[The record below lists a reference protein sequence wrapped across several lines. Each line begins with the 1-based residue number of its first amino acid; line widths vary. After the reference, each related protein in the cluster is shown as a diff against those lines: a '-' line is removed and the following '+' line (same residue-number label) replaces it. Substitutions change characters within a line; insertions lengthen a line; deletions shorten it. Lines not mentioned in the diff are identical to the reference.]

1 MSTDLLDFFAHNL
14 RDKSVSIVEFA
25 ESSDYCN
32 KPLYPRQRLLLKLI
46 FLEELTP
53 YEEDVLDEW
62 IHNKSGEVMISPKI
76 RERIQTLRDRGYS
89 HFREVMLVGGRRS
102 SKGHMTGLA
111 VAKKVYDLINMDN
124 PQDKY
129 GIDRDKTIWITAIAA
144 SEDQAKRYQFADIN
158 GAITSCEALKPYWSK
173 FLEKEIS
180 LMTPADMEKAEKL
193 RIGSQFKSERDL
205 ASIRVKPSAANAATI
220 RGEATMVLV
229 MDEMAHMMEGVNSKS
244 GADEILEAARPAL
257 DQFKEDALIFENS
270 SPYTKVGKFY
280 SNYLVAMDIDPDQEQ
295 VSKNI
300 LDYRMMGFQFPSWEL
315 YKDWDKDPERRF
327 RNAIVLSPQ
336 VDEAMAMEEERN
348 PEKFAVERRSKFAE
362 VVDGFLDPN
371 KVDNMFKPFDGRT
384 LKTTLDRS
392 GYGPGVLF
400 KGHCDPSTTTANFG
414 LAIGHVEY
422 VTDEHEREIPHVFF
436 DYIHAWIPADFP
448 DHTINYLDVQD
459 EILEKIVK
467 FRPKD
472 FTFDQFQSKGLIQWL
487 RKESRK
493 KGVDETAIREVVAT
507 EKLNFAR
514 ADRFKTALN
523 LGLIHAPADF
533 PLLELAKN
541 ELKFLQQKGN
551 RVVKQNVGPVTT
563 KDIADCIMEVVDH
576 LVGDFVNLE
585 PYLSGGMAMGA
596 MGGYSGRSVGAETP
610 DAFAHFYTKKPPPM
624 RVRSAKRIPKGTGY
638 NKTRRPTL

>member
-1 MSTDLLDFFAHNL
+1 MGTDLLDFFSNNL
-14 RDKSVSIVEFA
+14 REKKVSIVEFA
-25 ESSDYCN
+25 ESSEFCN

-46 FLEELTP
+46 FLEELTG

-62 IHNKSGEVMISPKI
+62 IYNKSGEVMISPQIRKRI
-76 RERIQTLRDRGYS
+76 EILRERGYN
-89 HFREVMLVGGRRS
+89 HFREVMLIGGRRS

-111 VAKKVYDLINMDN
+111 VAKKIYDMINLDN
-124 PQDKY
+124 PQEKY
-129 GIDRDKTIWITAIAA
+129 GIDRDKAIWVTAIAA

-180 LMTPADMEKAEKL
+180 LMTPFDIEKAAQLKV
-193 RIGSQFKSERDL
+193 GSAFKSERDL
-205 ASIRVKPSAANAATI
+205 ASIRIKPSAANASTI
-220 RGEATMVLV
+220 RGEATMVLI
-229 MDEMAHMMEGVNSKS
+229 MDEMAHMMEGVSSKS

-280 SNYLVAMDIDPDQEQ
+280 TNYLVAMDINPDQEEK
-295 VSKNI
+295 STEI

-327 RNAIVLSPQ
+327 RNAIVLSPRE
-336 VDEAMAMEEERN
+336 DEAMALEEERN

-371 KVDNMFKPFDGRT
+371 KVDDMFKPFQGRVLHT
-384 LKTTLDRS
+384 QSDRA

-422 VTDEHEREIPHVFF
+422 HEDDKGREIPHVFF
-436 DYIHAWIPADFP
+436 DFIHAWIPSDFP

-459 EILEKIVK
+459 EILDKIVK
-467 FRPKD
+467 FRPKE
-472 FTFDQFQSKGLIQWL
+472 FSFDQFQSKGLIQWL
-487 RKESRK
+487 RKETRK
-493 KGVDETAIREVVAT
+493 KGVDETMIREVVAT

-563 KDIADCIMEVVDH
+563 KDIADCLMEVADH
-576 LVGDFVNLE
+576 LVGDFLNLQG
-585 PYLSGGMAMGA
+585 LSGGMAMGA
-596 MGGYSGRSVGAETP
+596 MGGYSSRSVGAETP
-610 DAFAHFYTKKPPPM
+610 DSFSHFYTKKPPPM
-624 RVRSAKRIPKGTGY
+624 RTRGAKQIPRGTGY
-638 NKTRRPTL
+638 NKSRRPTL

>member
-1 MSTDLLDFFAHNL
+1 MGTDLLDFFTNNL
-14 RDKSVSIVEFA
+14 RDKNISIVEFA

-46 FLEELTP
+46 FLEELTG

-62 IHNKSGEVMISPKI
+62 IHNKSGEVMISPRI
-76 RERIQTLRDRGYS
+76 RERIQTLRDKNYD
-89 HFREVMLVGGRRS
+89 HFREVMLIGGRRS
-102 SKGHMTGLA
+102 SKGHITGLA
-111 VAKKVYDLINMDN
+111 VAKKIYDLINMEN

-129 GIDRDKTIWITAIAA
+129 GIDRDKAIWVTAIAA

-158 GAITSCEALKPYWSK
+158 GAVTSCEALRPYWSK

-180 LMTPADMEKAEKL
+180 LMTPADIEKAAQLKA
-193 RIGSQFKSERDL
+193 GSAFKAERDL
-205 ASIRVKPSAANAATI
+205 ASIRIKPSAANASTI
-220 RGEATMVLV
+220 RGEATMVLI

-280 SNYLVAMDIDPDQEQ
+280 SNYLVAMDIIPDQEQ
-295 VSKNI
+295 LSSEI

-327 RNAIVLSPQ
+327 KNAIVLSPR
-336 VDEAMAMEEERN
+336 VDEAMALEEERN
-348 PEKFAVERRSKFAE
+348 PEKFSVERRSKFAE
-362 VVDGFLDPN
+362 VIDGFLDPN
-371 KVDNMFKPFDGRT
+371 KVDDMFKPWKNRILRT
-384 LKTTLDRS
+384 TKDRA
-392 GYGPGVLF
+392 GYGPGVVF

-414 LAIGHVEY
+414 LAVGHVEY
-422 VTDEHEREIPHVFF
+422 HEDEQGREIPHVFF
-436 DYIHAWIPADFP
+436 DLIHAWIPADFP

-459 EILEKIVK
+459 EILEKILL
-467 FRPKD
+467 FRPKE

-487 RKESRK
+487 RKESRR
-493 KGVDETAIREVVAT
+493 KGAGETMIREVTAT

-514 ADRFKTALN
+514 ADRFKTAIN
-523 LGLIHAPADF
+523 LGLVHAPADF

-551 RVVKQNVGPVTT
+551 RVIKQEVGPVTT
-563 KDIADCIMEVVDH
+563 KDIADCIMEVVDS
-576 LVGDFVNLE
+576 LVGDFVQIE
-585 PYLSGGMAMGA
+585 PYSEGLVMGA
-596 MGGYSGRSVGAETP
+596 PGGYNSRPTGNVPESMS
-610 DAFAHFYTKKPPPM
+610 HFYEKKAEPM
-624 RVRSAKRIPKGTGY
+624 RVRSAKRVPRQNTY

>member
-1 MSTDLLDFFAHNL
+1 MGTDLLDFFSHNL
-14 RDKSVSIVEFA
+14 RDKNVSIVEFA
-25 ESSDYCN
+25 ESSEFCN

-76 RERIQTLRDRGYS
+76 RERMDILRERGYQ

-102 SKGHMTGLA
+102 SKGHITGLA
-111 VAKKVYDLINMDN
+111 VAKKVYDLINMGN
-124 PQDKY
+124 PQEKY
-129 GIDRDKTIWITAIAA
+129 GIDRDKAIWVTAIAA
-144 SEDQAKRYQFADIN
+144 SEDQAKRYQFADIT
-158 GAITSCEALKPYWSK
+158 GSVTSCEALRPNWSK

-180 LMTPADMEKAEKL
+180 LMTPADIEKAEKL
-193 RIGSQFKSERDL
+193 RVGSAFKSERDL
-205 ASIRVKPSAANAATI
+205 ASVRIKPSAANAATI
-220 RGEATMVLV
+220 RGEATMVLI

-280 SNYLVAMDIDPDQEQ
+280 SNYLVAMDILPDQEQ
-295 VSKNI
+295 KSNDI

-327 RNAIVLSPQ
+327 RNAIVLSPRD
-336 VDEAMAMEEERN
+336 DEAMAMEEERN
-348 PEKFAVERRSKFAE
+348 PEKFSVERRSKFAE

-371 KVDNMFKPFDGRT
+371 KVDDMFKPFDGIT
-384 LKTTLDRS
+384 LKSRKDRS
-392 GYGPGVLF
+392 GDGPGVLF

-414 LAIGHVEY
+414 LAIGHVEHHA
-422 VTDEHEREIPHVFF
+422 DRDGREVPHVFF
-436 DYIHAWIPADFP
+436 DYVHAWIPADFP

-459 EILEKIVK
+459 EILELISR

-487 RKESRK
+487 RKESRRV
-493 KGVDETAIREVVAT
+493 GAGDTNIREVVAT

-523 LGLIHAPADF
+523 LGLVHAPADF

-551 RVVKQNVGPVTT
+551 RVIRQQVGPVTT
-563 KDIADCIMEVVDH
+563 KDIADCLMEVTDF
-576 LVGDFVNLE
+576 LIGDFIDISSFGE
-585 PYLSGGMAMGA
+585 HMSMGA
-596 MGGYSGRSVGAETP
+596 MGGYTGKQFAAETP
-610 DAFAHFYTKKPPPM
+610 EMMQHFYNKKAPPM
-624 RVRSAKRIPKGTGY
+624 RTRSAKKTPSQYSY
-638 NKTRRPTL
+638 NKMRRPTL

>member
-1 MSTDLLDFFAHNL
+1 MSTDLLDFFSNNL
-14 RDKSVSIVEFA
+14 RDRKVSIVEFA

-46 FLEELTP
+46 FLEDLTP
-53 YEEDVLDEW
+53 YEENVLDEW
-62 IHNKSGEVMISPKI
+62 IYNKSGEVMISPQI
-76 RERIQTLRDRGYS
+76 RERIGMLKDKGYD

-111 VAKKVYDLINMDN
+111 VAKKIFDLINMEN
-124 PQDKY
+124 PQEKY
-129 GIDRDKTIWITAIAA
+129 GIDRDKAIWITAIAA
-144 SEDQAKRYQFADIN
+144 SEDQAKRYQFADIT
-158 GAITSCEALKPYWSK
+158 GAVTSCEALQPFWSK

-180 LMTPADMEKAEKL
+180 LLTPADLEKL
-193 RIGSQFKSERDL
+193 NQLKTSSAFKSERDI

-220 RGEATMVLV
+220 RGEATMVLI

-280 SNYLVAMDIDPDQEQ
+280 NNYLVAMDILPDQEQ
-295 VSKNI
+295 KSTEI

-327 RNAIVLSPQ
+327 RNAIVLSPKE
-336 VDEAMAMEEERN
+336 DEAMALEEERN
-348 PEKFAVERRSKFAE
+348 PEKFSVERRSKFAE
-362 VVDGFLDPN
+362 VVDGFLDSN
-371 KVDNMFKPFDGRT
+371 KVDDMFKPWHGRV
-384 LKTTLDRS
+384 LKTQLDRS
-392 GYGPGVLF
+392 GYGPGVIF

-414 LAIGHVEY
+414 LAIGHLEY
-422 VTDEHEREIPHVFF
+422 HEDEQGRDIPHVFF

-459 EILEKIVK
+459 DILDKIVR
-467 FRPKD
+467 FRPKE
-472 FTFDQFQSKGLIQWL
+472 FSFDQFQSKGLIQWL
-487 RKESRK
+487 RKETRK
-493 KGVDETAIREVVAT
+493 KHVDDTMIREVVAT

-563 KDIADCIMEVVDH
+563 KDIADCLMEVVDN
-576 LVGDFVNLE
+576 LIGDFINLE
-585 PYLSGGMAMGA
+585 GLAGGMAMGG
-596 MGGYSGRSVGAETP
+596 MGGYGSRSVGRDMP
-610 DAFAHFYTKKPPPM
+610 DDFAHFYSKKVNPM
-624 RVRSAKRIPKGTGY
+624 RTRNAKQVPSKRDY
-638 NKTRRPTL
+638 NKSRRPTL

>member
-1 MSTDLLDFFAHNL
+1 MGTDLLDFFANNL
-14 RDKSVSIVEFA
+14 RDKDISIVEFA
-25 ESSDYCN
+25 ESDEYCN

-46 FLEELTP
+46 FLEELTG

-62 IHNKSGEVMISPKI
+62 IHNKSGEVMISPRM
-76 RERIQTLRDRGYS
+76 RERIQLLRDKDYN
-89 HFREVMLVGGRRS
+89 HFREVMLIGGRRS
-102 SKGHMTGLA
+102 SKGHITGIA
-111 VAKKVYDLINMDN
+111 VAKKIYDLINLEN

-129 GIDRDKTIWITAIAA
+129 GIDRDKAIWVTAIAA

-180 LMTPADMEKAEKL
+180 LMTPADIEKAVQLKM
-193 RIGSQFKSERDL
+193 GSAFKAERDL
-205 ASIRVKPSAANAATI
+205 ASIRIKPSAANAATI
-220 RGEATMVLV
+220 RGEATMVLI

-280 SNYLVAMDIDPDQEQ
+280 NNYLVAMDIVPDQEQ
-295 VSKNI
+295 LSSEI

-315 YKDWDKDPERRF
+315 YKDWDKDPEHRF
-327 RNAIVLSPQ
+327 KNAIVLSPRE
-336 VDEAMAMEEERN
+336 DEAMALEEERN
-348 PEKFAVERRSKFAE
+348 PEKFSVERRSKFAE

-371 KVDNMFKPFDGRT
+371 KVDDMFKPWNNRV
-384 LKTTLDRS
+384 LKTNSDRS
-392 GYGPGVLF
+392 GYGPGVVF

-414 LAIGHVEY
+414 IAIGHVEY
-422 VTDEHEREIPHVFF
+422 HEDVQGREIPHVFF
-436 DYIHAWIPADFP
+436 DYINAWIPADFP

-459 EILEKIVK
+459 DILEKIVM
-467 FRPKD
+467 FRPKE
-472 FTFDQFQSKGLIQWL
+472 FSFDQFQSKGLIQWL
-487 RKESRK
+487 RKETRK
-493 KGVDETAIREVVAT
+493 RGAGETMIREVTAT

-523 LGLIHAPADF
+523 LGLVHAPADF

-551 RVVKQNVGPVTT
+551 RVVKQQVGPVTT
-563 KDIADCIMEVVDH
+563 KDIADCIMEVVDS
-576 LVGDFVNLE
+576 LVGDFVQLE
-585 PYLSGGMAMGA
+585 PYSEGGLVMGA
-596 MGGYSGRSVGAETP
+596 AGGYNSRPRSETP
-610 DAFAHFYTKKPPPM
+610 EAVSHFYNKRPEPM
-624 RVRSAKRIPKGTGY
+624 RVRSAKRIPRQGTY

>member
-1 MSTDLLDFFAHNL
+1 MSTDLLDYFSNNL
-14 RDKSVSIVEFA
+14 RDKNVSIVEFA
-25 ESSDYCN
+25 ESSEFCN

-53 YEEDVLDEW
+53 YEENVLDEW

-76 RERIQTLRDRGYS
+76 RERIGLLKDRGYD
-89 HFREVMLVGGRRS
+89 HFREVMLIGGRRS
-102 SKGHMTGLA
+102 SKGHITGLA
-111 VAKKVYDLINMDN
+111 VAKKIYDMINLDN
-124 PQDKY
+124 PQAKY
-129 GIDRDKTIWITAIAA
+129 GIDRDKAIWVTAIAA
-144 SEDQAKRYQFADIN
+144 SEDQAKRYQFADIT
-158 GAITSCEALKPYWSK
+158 GAVTSCEALRPYWSK

-180 LMTPADMEKAEKL
+180 LMTPSDIEKAAELK
-193 RIGSQFKSERDL
+193 IGSAFKSERDL
-205 ASIRVKPSAANAATI
+205 ASIRIKPSAANASTI
-220 RGEATMVLV
+220 RGEATMVLI
-229 MDEMAHMMEGVNSKS
+229 MDEMAHMMEGVSSKS

-280 SNYLVAMDIDPDQEQ
+280 TNYLVAMDINPDQEQ
-295 VSKNI
+295 VSTDI

-327 RNAIVLSPQ
+327 KNAIVLSPRE
-336 VDEAMAMEEERN
+336 DEAMALEEERN
-348 PEKFAVERRSKFAE
+348 PEKFSVERRSKFAE

-371 KVDNMFKPFDGRT
+371 KVDEMFKPWNGRVLST
-384 LKTTLDRS
+384 HNDRS
-392 GYGPGVLF
+392 GYGPEVVF

-414 LAIGHVEY
+414 FAVGHVEY
-422 VTDEHEREIPHVFF
+422 HEDHEGRNIPHVFF
-436 DYIHAWIPADFP
+436 DHIHAWIPADFP

-459 EILEKIVK
+459 EILEKITK
-467 FRPKD
+467 FRPKE

-493 KGVDETAIREVVAT
+493 AGAGDTMIREVTAT

-514 ADRFKTALN
+514 ADRFKTAIN
-523 LGLIHAPADF
+523 LGLVHAPADF

-551 RVVKQNVGPVTT
+551 RVVKQSVGPVTT
-563 KDIADCIMEVVDH
+563 KDIADCIMEVVDS
-576 LVGDFVNLE
+576 LVGDFVQTDS
-585 PYLSGGMAMGA
+585 YLGEGLIVGSQ
-596 MGGYSGRSVGAETP
+596 GGYNSRPKTVMPEAMS
-610 DAFAHFYTKKPPPM
+610 HFYDKNPPPM
-624 RVRSAKRIPKGTGY
+624 RTRGPKSSPRGFGY

>member
-1 MSTDLLDFFAHNL
+1 MGTNLLDFFTNNL
-14 RDKSVSIVEFA
+14 RDKNISIVEFA
-25 ESSDYCN
+25 ESDEYCN

-46 FLEELTP
+46 FLEELTG

-62 IHNKSGEVMISPKI
+62 IHNKSGEVMISPRI
-76 RERIQTLRDRGYS
+76 RERIQLLRDKDYQ
-89 HFREVMLVGGRRS
+89 HFREVMLIGGRRS
-102 SKGHMTGLA
+102 SKGHITGLA
-111 VAKKVYDLINMDN
+111 VAKKIYDLINMEN

-129 GIDRDKTIWITAIAA
+129 GIDRDKAIWVTAIAA

-180 LMTPADMEKAEKL
+180 LMTPADIEKAAQLKM
-193 RIGSQFKSERDL
+193 GSAFKAERDL
-205 ASIRVKPSAANAATI
+205 ASIRIKPSAANASTI
-220 RGEATMVLV
+220 RGEATMVLI

-280 SNYLVAMDIDPDQEQ
+280 NNYLVAMDIIPDQEQ
-295 VSKNI
+295 LSSEI

-327 RNAIVLSPQ
+327 KNAIVLSPR
-336 VDEAMAMEEERN
+336 VDEAMALEEERN
-348 PEKFAVERRSKFAE
+348 PEKFSVERRSKFAE

-371 KVDNMFKPFDGRT
+371 KVDDMFKPWNGRQ
-384 LKTTLDRS
+384 LRTTKDRS
-392 GYGPGVLF
+392 GYGPGVVF

-422 VTDEHEREIPHVFF
+422 HEDSQGREVPHVFF
-436 DYIHAWIPADFP
+436 DHIHAWIPADFP

-459 EILEKIVK
+459 EILDKILM
-467 FRPKD
+467 FRPKE

-487 RKESRK
+487 RKESRR
-493 KGVDETAIREVVAT
+493 KGAGETMIREVTAT

-523 LGLIHAPADF
+523 LGLVHAPADF

-551 RVVKQNVGPVTT
+551 RVVKQEVGPVTT
-563 KDIADCIMEVVDH
+563 KDIADCIMEVVDS
-576 LVGDFVNLE
+576 LVGDFVQLE
-585 PYLSGGMAMGA
+585 PYSDGLTMGA
-596 MGGYSGRSVGAETP
+596 PGGYGQRPKGETP
-610 DAFAHFYTKKPPPM
+610 ESFSHFYDKRPEPM
-624 RVRSAKRIPKGTGY
+624 RVRSAKRVPKQYTY

>member
-1 MSTDLLDFFAHNL
+1 MGTDLLDFFTNNL
-14 RDKSVSIVEFA
+14 RDKNISIVEFA
-25 ESSDYCN
+25 ESSDFCN

-46 FLEELTP
+46 FLEELTG
-53 YEEDVLDEW
+53 YEEDVLNEW
-62 IHNKSGEVMISPKI
+62 IHNKSGEVMLSPKI
-76 RERIQTLRDRGYS
+76 RERTQILRDKGYQ
-89 HFREVMLVGGRRS
+89 HFREVMLIGGRRS
-102 SKGHMTGLA
+102 SKGHITGLA
-111 VAKKVYDLINMDN
+111 VAKKVYDLINMEN
-124 PQDKY
+124 PQEKY
-129 GIDRDKTIWITAIAA
+129 GIDRDKAIWVTAIAA

-158 GAITSCEALKPYWSK
+158 GAITSCEAFKPYWSK

-180 LMTPADMEKAEKL
+180 LMTPADIEKANKL
-193 RIGSQFKSERDL
+193 KVGSAFKSERDL
-205 ASIRVKPSAANAATI
+205 ASIRMKPSAANAATI
-220 RGEATMVLV
+220 RGEATMVLI

-244 GADEILEAARPAL
+244 SADEILEAARPAL

-280 SNYLVAMDIDPDQEQ
+280 NNYLVAMDIIPDQEQ
-295 VSKNI
+295 LSSEI

-327 RNAIVLSPQ
+327 KNAIVLSPR
-336 VDEAMAMEEERN
+336 VDEAMALEEERN
-348 PEKFAVERRSKFAE
+348 PEKFSVERRSKFAE

-371 KVDNMFKPFDGRT
+371 KVDDMFKPWDGRI
-384 LKTTLDRS
+384 LRTTTDRS
-392 GYGPGVLF
+392 GYGPGVVF

-422 VTDEHEREIPHVFF
+422 HEDSQGREIPHVFF
-436 DYIHAWIPADFP
+436 DYIHAWIPSDFP

-459 EILEKIVK
+459 EILEKILL
-467 FRPKD
+467 FRPKE

-487 RKESRK
+487 RKESRR
-493 KGVDETAIREVVAT
+493 KGAGETMIREVTAT

-523 LGLIHAPADF
+523 LGLVHAPADF

-551 RVVKQNVGPVTT
+551 RVVKQQVGPVTT
-563 KDIADCIMEVVDH
+563 KDIADCIMEVVDS
-576 LVGDFVNLE
+576 LVGDFVQLE
-585 PYLSGGMAMGA
+585 PYTEGLTMGA
-596 MGGYSGRSVGAETP
+596 PGGYGVRPKGETP
-610 DAFAHFYTKKPPPM
+610 DAFSHFYDKRPEPM
-624 RVRSAKRIPKGTGY
+624 RVRSAKRVPKQYTY

>member
-1 MSTDLLDFFAHNL
+1 MGTDLLDFFANNL
-14 RDKSVSIVEFA
+14 RDKNVSIVEFA
-25 ESSDYCN
+25 ESDEYCN

-46 FLEELTP
+46 FLEELTG

-76 RERIQTLRDRGYS
+76 RERTQMLRDRNYQ
-89 HFREVMLVGGRRS
+89 HFREVMLIGGRRS
-102 SKGHMTGLA
+102 SKGHITGLA
-111 VAKKVYDLINMDN
+111 VAKKVFDLVNMEN
-124 PQDKY
+124 PQEKY
-129 GIDRDKTIWITAIAA
+129 GIDRDKAIWVTAIAA

-158 GAITSCEALKPYWSK
+158 GAVTSCEALKPYWSK

-180 LMTPADMEKAEKL
+180 LMTPADIEKANQLK
-193 RIGSQFKSERDL
+193 IGSAFKSERDL
-205 ASIRVKPSAANAATI
+205 ASIRIKPSAANAATI
-220 RGEATMVLV
+220 RGEATMVLI

-280 SNYLVAMDIDPDQEQ
+280 NNYLVAMDIIPDQEL
-295 VSKNI
+295 VSSEI

-315 YKDWDKDPERRF
+315 YKDWDKDPENRF
-327 RNAIVLSPQ
+327 RNAIVLSPR
-336 VDEAMAMEEERN
+336 VDEAMALEEERN
-348 PEKFAVERRSKFAE
+348 PEKFSVERRSKFAE
-362 VVDGFLDPN
+362 VVDGFLNPN
-371 KVDNMFKPFDGRT
+371 KVDDMFKPWDGRV
-384 LKTTLDRS
+384 LKTTTDRA
-392 GYGPGVLF
+392 GYGPGVIF

-414 LAIGHVEY
+414 LAIGHVEHY
-422 VTDEHEREIPHVFF
+422 PDDQGREIPHVFF
-436 DYIHAWIPADFP
+436 DHIHAWIPADFP

-459 EILEKIVK
+459 EILEKILL
-467 FRPKD
+467 FRPKE

-487 RKESRK
+487 RKESRR
-493 KGVDETAIREVVAT
+493 KGAGETMIREVTAT

-523 LGLIHAPADF
+523 LGLVHAPADF

-551 RVVKQNVGPVTT
+551 RVVKQEVGPVTT
-563 KDIADCIMEVVDH
+563 KDIADCIMEVVDS
-576 LVGDFVNLE
+576 LVGDFVQLE
-585 PYLSGGMAMGA
+585 PYLGGGMAMGA
-596 MGGYSGRSVGAETP
+596 PGGYNSRPANAVPESMS
-610 DAFAHFYTKKPPPM
+610 HFYERKPEPM
-624 RVRSAKRIPKGTGY
+624 RVRSAKRIPNGGTY

>member
-1 MSTDLLDFFAHNL
+1 MGTDLLDFFTNNL
-14 RDKSVSIVEFA
+14 RDKNISIVEFA

-46 FLEELTP
+46 FLEELTG

-62 IHNKSGEVMISPKI
+62 IHNKSGEVMISPRI
-76 RERIQTLRDRGYS
+76 RERIQTLRDKNYD
-89 HFREVMLVGGRRS
+89 HFREVMLIGGRRS
-102 SKGHMTGLA
+102 SKGHITGLA
-111 VAKKVYDLINMDN
+111 VAKKIYDLINMEN

-129 GIDRDKTIWITAIAA
+129 GIDRDKAIWVTAIAA

-158 GAITSCEALKPYWSK
+158 GAVTSCEALRPYWSK

-180 LMTPADMEKAEKL
+180 LMTPADIEKAAQLKA
-193 RIGSQFKSERDL
+193 GSAFKAERDL
-205 ASIRVKPSAANAATI
+205 ASIRIKPSAANASTI
-220 RGEATMVLV
+220 RGEATMVLI

-280 SNYLVAMDIDPDQEQ
+280 SNYLVAMDIIPDQEQ
-295 VSKNI
+295 LSSEI

-327 RNAIVLSPQ
+327 KNAIVLSPR
-336 VDEAMAMEEERN
+336 VDEAMALEEERN
-348 PEKFAVERRSKFAE
+348 PEKFSVERRSKFAE
-362 VVDGFLDPN
+362 VIDGFLDPN
-371 KVDNMFKPFDGRT
+371 KVDDMFKPWKNRILRT
-384 LKTTLDRS
+384 TKDRA
-392 GYGPGVLF
+392 GYGPGVVF

-414 LAIGHVEY
+414 LAVGHVEY
-422 VTDEHEREIPHVFF
+422 HEDEQGREIPHVFF
-436 DYIHAWIPADFP
+436 DLIHAWIPADFP

-459 EILEKIVK
+459 EILEKILL
-467 FRPKD
+467 FRPKE

-487 RKESRK
+487 RKESRR
-493 KGVDETAIREVVAT
+493 KGAGETMIREVTAT

-514 ADRFKTALN
+514 ADRFKTAIN
-523 LGLIHAPADF
+523 LGLVHAPADF

-551 RVVKQNVGPVTT
+551 RVIKQEVGPVTT
-563 KDIADCIMEVVDH
+563 KDIADCIMEVVDS
-576 LVGDFVNLE
+576 LVGDFVQME
-585 PYLSGGMAMGA
+585 PYSEGLVMGA
-596 MGGYSGRSVGAETP
+596 PGGYNSRPTGNVPESMS
-610 DAFAHFYTKKPPPM
+610 HFYEKKAEPM
-624 RVRSAKRIPKGTGY
+624 RVRSAKRVPRQNTY

>member
-1 MSTDLLDFFAHNL
+1 MGTDLLDFFSNNL
-14 RDKSVSIVEFA
+14 REKKVSIVEFA
-25 ESSDYCN
+25 ESSEYCN

-62 IHNKSGEVMISPKI
+62 IFNKSGEVMISPKI
-76 RERIQTLRDRGYS
+76 RERIELLRDRGYS
-89 HFREVMLVGGRRS
+89 HFREVMLIGGRRS

-111 VAKKVYDLINMDN
+111 VAKKIYDLINMDN

-129 GIDRDKTIWITAIAA
+129 GIDRDKAIWVTAIAA
-144 SEDQAKRYQFADIN
+144 SEDQAKRYQFADIT
-158 GAITSCEALKPYWSK
+158 GAVTSCEALRPYWSK

-180 LMTPADMEKAEKL
+180 LMTPADLEKAISLKAN
-193 RIGSQFKSERDL
+193 SAFKSERDL

-280 SNYLVAMDIDPDQEQ
+280 SNYLVAMDINPDQEQ
-295 VSKNI
+295 KSTEI
-300 LDYRMMGFQFPSWEL
+300 LDFRMMGFQFPSWEL
-315 YKDWDKDPERRF
+315 YKDWEKDPERRF

-348 PEKFAVERRSKFAE
+348 PEKFSVERRSKFAE
-362 VVDGFLDPN
+362 VVDGYLDPN
-371 KVDNMFKPFDGRT
+371 KVDDMFKPFRGRQ
-384 LKTTLDRS
+384 LKTASDRS

-414 LAIGHVEY
+414 LAIGHVEH
-422 VTDEHEREIPHVFF
+422 HEDDMGRDIPHVFF
-436 DYIHAWIPADFP
+436 DHIHAWIPSDFP

-459 EILEKIVK
+459 DILDKILR
-467 FRPKD
+467 FRPKE
-472 FTFDQFQSKGLIQWL
+472 FSFDQFQSKGLMQWL
-487 RKESRK
+487 QKETRK
-493 KGVDETAIREVVAT
+493 KGAGDTFIREVVAT

-514 ADRFKTALN
+514 SDRFKTALN

-533 PLLELAKN
+533 PLLELVKN
-541 ELKFLQQKGN
+541 ELKFLQQRGN

-563 KDIADCIMEVVDH
+563 KDIADCIMEVTDY
-576 LVGDFVNLE
+576 LLGDFINLE
-585 PYLSGGMAMGA
+585 GLSSGMAMGA
-596 MGGYSGRSVGAETP
+596 AGGYGGKSVGAATP
-610 DAFAHFYTKKPPPM
+610 ESMRHFYDKKPSPM
-624 RVRSAKRIPKGTGY
+624 RTRNAKQLPRGSGY

>member
-1 MSTDLLDFFAHNL
+1 MGTDLLDFFTNNL
-14 RDKSVSIVEFA
+14 RDKNISIVEFA

-46 FLEELTP
+46 FLEELTG

-62 IHNKSGEVMISPKI
+62 IHNKSGEVMISPRI
-76 RERIQTLRDRGYS
+76 RERIQTLRDKNYD
-89 HFREVMLVGGRRS
+89 HFREVMLIGGRRS
-102 SKGHMTGLA
+102 SKGHITGLA
-111 VAKKVYDLINMDN
+111 VAKKIYDLINMEN

-129 GIDRDKTIWITAIAA
+129 GIDRDKAIWVTAIAA

-158 GAITSCEALKPYWSK
+158 GAVTSCEALRPYWSK

-180 LMTPADMEKAEKL
+180 LMTPADIEKAAQLKA
-193 RIGSQFKSERDL
+193 GSAFKAERDL
-205 ASIRVKPSAANAATI
+205 ASIRIKPSAANASTI
-220 RGEATMVLV
+220 RGEATMVLI

-280 SNYLVAMDIDPDQEQ
+280 SNYLVAMDIIPDQEQ
-295 VSKNI
+295 LSSEI

-327 RNAIVLSPQ
+327 KNAIVLSPR
-336 VDEAMAMEEERN
+336 VDEAMALEEERN
-348 PEKFAVERRSKFAE
+348 PEKFSVERRSKFAE
-362 VVDGFLDPN
+362 VIDGFLDPN
-371 KVDNMFKPFDGRT
+371 KVDDMFKPWKNRILRT
-384 LKTTLDRS
+384 TKDRA
-392 GYGPGVLF
+392 GYGPGVVF

-414 LAIGHVEY
+414 LAVGHVEY
-422 VTDEHEREIPHVFF
+422 HEDEQGREIPHVFF
-436 DYIHAWIPADFP
+436 DLIHAWIPADFP

-459 EILEKIVK
+459 EILEKILL
-467 FRPKD
+467 FRPKE

-487 RKESRK
+487 RKESRR
-493 KGVDETAIREVVAT
+493 KGAGETMIREVTAT

-514 ADRFKTALN
+514 ADRFKTAIN
-523 LGLIHAPADF
+523 LGLVHAPADF

-551 RVVKQNVGPVTT
+551 RVIKQEVGPVTT
-563 KDIADCIMEVVDH
+563 KDIADCIMEVVDS
-576 LVGDFVNLE
+576 LVGDFVQME
-585 PYLSGGMAMGA
+585 PYSEGLVMGA
-596 MGGYSGRSVGAETP
+596 PGGYNSRPASNVPESMS
-610 DAFAHFYTKKPPPM
+610 HFYERKAEPM
-624 RVRSAKRIPKGTGY
+624 RVRSAKRVPRQNTY